1 MSITTER
8 IAEERDRYKSA
19 LKDMSDVKANIEINL
34 KTAEDEVQRLIAQ
47 NKTLVANNIGTQENL
62 MKQNQDLLAKN
73 ESLVSENISLLTC
86 VECDMRMD
94 NKSSL
99 NAYIKTKHIE
109 HNVTSLR
116 ILKDYVNLQES
127 LDEVNKKNAQMES
140 KIESL
145 LTCDVCSLK
154 FEDRSTLKNHMETL
168 HDGKKYECNKCGEGF
183 QNNHDLN
190 NHMFAKHDLK
200 RMICQHSEIEFSRTN
215 DPKRHMSKDHEQNDK
230 KQKLLHKLNHLKTIL
245 GQQKANIFQDIVELK
260 QREFRTK
267 YNCRCKGF
275 CQINHSRYSW
285 VKQKSDSIIE
295 LLRKTVDN
303 SKYDNNDFSE
313 HPKERSSDL
322 ICLHC
327 NSILKDRP
335 SLRSHI
341 NVHHESNLPMECEQ
355 CNQLITN
362 KSNITTHRES

>member
-1 MSITTER
+1 MIYWFSSIFRKLLWSFT
-8 IAEERDRYKSA
+8 ARY
-19 LKDMSDVKANIEINL
+19 VWIPW
-34 KTAEDEVQRLIAQ
+34 
-47 NKTLVANNIGTQENL
+47 
-62 MKQNQDLLAKN
+62 
-73 ESLVSENISLLTC
+73 SEN
-86 VECDMRMD
+86 
-94 NKSSL
+94 
-99 NAYIKTKHIE
+99 
-109 HNVTSLR
+109 
-116 ILKDYVNLQES
+116 
-127 LDEVNKKNAQMES
+127 
-140 KIESL
+140 
-145 LTCDVCSLK
+145 
-154 FEDRSTLKNHMETL
+154 
-168 HDGKKYECNKCGEGF
+168 CNK
-183 QNNHDLN
+183 HW
-190 NHMFAKHDLK
+190 K
-200 RMICQHSEIEFSRTN
+200 
-215 DPKRHMSKDHEQNDK
+215 
-230 KQKLLHKLNHLKTIL
+230 
-245 GQQKANIFQDIVELK
+245 NIFQDIVELK